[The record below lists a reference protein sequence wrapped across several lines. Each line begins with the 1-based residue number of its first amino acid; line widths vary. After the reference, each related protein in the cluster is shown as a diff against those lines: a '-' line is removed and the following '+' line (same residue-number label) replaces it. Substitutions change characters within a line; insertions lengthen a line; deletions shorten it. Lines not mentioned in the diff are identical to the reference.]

1 MGKYYFT
8 PEQVEQLRQN
18 KYVKNAFYGIRP
30 VVTSIVLFSV
40 YGIISQTVYQVFLLE
55 YNTGKLPSQIL
66 IEMGF
71 DYKVLGQ
78 SRIDNIVQSTRKQSL
93 RPEGFKDTRNGNSG
107 RPVTRD
113 LSQEEIIAKQKAEIE
128 LLKAK
133 VEFLSD
139 LKRLEREAMWKAS
152 KSKKKKSSK

>member
-1 MGKYYFT
+1 MGKNYFT

-18 KYVKNAFYGIRP
+18 KYVK
-30 VVTSIVLFSV
+30 
-40 YGIISQTVYQVFLLE
+40 TVSEKAITYTEEFKEVFLLD

-66 IEMGF
+66 AEMGF
-71 DYKVLGQ
+71 DYKVLGERRV
-78 SRIDNIVQSTRKQSL
+78 SSITHAVKKQSV
-93 RPEGFKDTRNGNSG
+93 RPEGFKDTRTDNSG
-107 RPVTRD
+107 RPLTRD
-113 LSQEEIIAKQKAEIE
+113 LTAEEIIAKQKVEIE

-139 LKRLEREAMWKAS
+139 LKRLEREAMWKSS

>member
-1 MGKYYFT
+1 MGKNYFT

-18 KYVKNAFYGIRP
+18 KYVKN
-30 VVTSIVLFSV
+30 VSEKSITYTEEFKE
-40 YGIISQTVYQVFLLE
+40 IFIME
-55 YNTGKLPSQIL
+55 YNDGKFPSQIL

-71 DYKVLGQ
+71 NPKVLGKR
-78 SRIDNIVQSTRKQSL
+78 RIDNIVQSTKKQSL
-93 RPEGFKDTRNGNSG
+93 RPEGFKDTRADNPNMG
-107 RPVTRD
+107 RPSTRE
-113 LSQEEIIAKQKAEIE
+113 LTQEEIIAKQKAEIE

-139 LKRLEREAMWKAS
+139 LKRLEREAMWVAS

>member
-1 MGKYYFT
+1 MGKNYFT

-18 KYVKNAFYGIRP
+18 KYVK
-30 VVTSIVLFSV
+30 
-40 YGIISQTVYQVFLLE
+40 TVSEKAITYTEEFKEVFLLE

-66 IEMGF
+66 AEMGF
-71 DYKVLGQ
+71 DYKVLGERRV
-78 SRIDNIVQSTRKQSL
+78 SSITHAVKKQSV
-93 RPEGFKDTRNGNSG
+93 RPEGFKDTRTDNSG
-107 RPVTRD
+107 RPLIRD
-113 LSQEEIIAKQKAEIE
+113 LTAEEIIAKQKVEIE

-139 LKRLEREAMWKAS
+139 LKRLEREAMWKSS

>member
-1 MGKYYFT
+1 MGKNYFT
-8 PEQVEQLRQN
+8 PEQVEDLRRN
-18 KYVKNAFYGIRP
+18 KYVKNVSEKAITYTEEFKEI
-30 VVTSIVLFSV
+30 
-40 YGIISQTVYQVFLLE
+40 FLLE
-55 YNTGKLPSQIL
+55 YNTGKLPSHIL

-71 DYKVLGQ
+71 DPKVLGPK
-78 SRIDNIVQSTRKQSL
+78 RIDNIVQSTKKQST
-93 RPEGFKDTRNGNSG
+93 RPEGFKDTRADNPNMG
-107 RPVTRD
+107 RTSTRE

>member
-18 KYVKNAFYGIRP
+18 KYVKK
-30 VVTSIVLFSV
+30 VSEKSITYTEEFKE
-40 YGIISQTVYQVFLLE
+40 VFLLE

-71 DYKVLGQ
+71 DYKVLGK
-78 SRIDNIVQSTRKQSL
+78 SRVDNIVQSTKKQSL
-93 RPEGFKDTRNGNSG
+93 RPEGFKDTRIGNSG
-107 RPVTRD
+107 RPATRN

-139 LKRLEREAMWKAS
+139 LKRLEREAMWEAS